1 MLFTEF
7 LNRKVFVNNSKPN
20 KSWKLIKTEP
30 GPNLTLFQ
38 TRFDWLENPRNGHTV
53 KATVLEA
60 PDWVN
65 VVALTPAG
73 ELVVVRQYR
82 FGSGEIT
89 LEIPAGIVDLGEDSR
104 EAAVRE
110 LQEET
115 GFSSE
120 DWAYLGWVEPNP
132 AFINNRCH
140 HWLARDAK
148 QTAPPALDKGENLAV
163 EVLSLE
169 EIKEEVKSGLFRHS
183 LSFSALSQVFD
194 IRDILS

>member
-1 MLFTEF
+1 M
-7 LNRKVFVNNSKPN
+7 NDSKPS

-30 GPNLTLFQ
+30 GPDLTIFQ
-38 TRFDWLENPRNGHTV
+38 TRFDWLENPRNGYTL

-89 LEIPAGIVDLGEDSR
+89 LEIPAGIVEPGEDSR
-104 EAAVRE
+104 ESAARE

-120 DWAYLGWVEPNP
+120 DWEYLGWVEPNP

-140 HWLARDAK
+140 HWLARDVE
-148 QTAPPALDKGENLAV
+148 QTAPPAQEKGENLAV

-169 EIKEEVKSGLFRHS
+169 EIKKEVKSGSFRHS